1 MEIRIKAYAYTI
13 DIITE
18 IRYFCK
24 CNNAVFGKFRII
36 FTYTISKTNC
46 SLHHSFHALFKISGN
61 GKFVRTTTLASI
73 PFPQSPQKHATPS
86 PRTKLASLVK
96 GEVLSPER
104 IRATTGGIATPLSP
118 RPAPTLPNPH
128 YPLPRTITLASLVK
142 GRWIDG
148 KAQTVALLHFCLRYI
163 HLFDLSNFS
172 AVKTEGLLHHSFQ
185 NRTIPC
191 PAPPNLPP
199 LSKVRC
205 CRPKE
210 FGRLPEGLPHHYPSL
225 APTLSNPHYPTRFS

>member
-1 MEIRIKAYAYTI
+1 MVIQIKAYAYTI

-61 GKFVRTTTLASI
+61 GKFVRTAVLPPHPSRNLRKSTPRPRTAPPHQ
-73 PFPQSPQKHATPS
+73 PFQKPHYPL

-118 RPAPTLPNPH
+118 RPTPTLPNPH
-128 YPLPRTITLASLVK
+128 YPLLCTNTLASLVK

-148 KAQTVALLHFCLRYI
+148 KAQTVALLHFYLRYI

-172 AVKTEGLLHHSFQ
+172 PSRRRDCHITLRSAPHLCL
-185 NRTIPC
+185 PC
-191 PAPPNLPP
+191 Q
-199 LSKVRC
+199 R
-205 CRPKE
+205 
-210 FGRLPEGLPHHYPSL
+210 
-225 APTLSNPHYPTRFS
+225 